1 MFREVR
7 EVRAVTRSDEPDTL
21 FIGSAAQWVGIN
33 GNATGGR
40 LDLHFITLSWLLLFL
55 LGWEISDVMVV
66 TRVGL

>member
-1 MFREVR
+1 MFR

-21 FIGSAAQWVGIN
+21 FIGFAAQLVGIN